1 MSLLDLF
8 GKDANFF
15 TGQTPEQRARGAGQI
30 AYESIPGV
38 SEAVTYRDIKAEL
51 GKENP
56 NWWTI
61 GLLGGAGILGII
73 PLVGDAAGSAI
84 RQGVRA
90 RNAVKPSSG
99 VLDEFAKDNFGNK
112 LGINVRSDSK
122 EGLSYSDLIL
132 DGKKAYETRDSDSLR
147 KYVGKRVG
155 IVKTG
160 EGDASALGSVII
172 GEPEIVGVDQ
182 FRKLEKEH
190 LVPEGSDFD
199 IKEKKYLYPLIN
211 PQRFDAPMQVGKGIV
226 SRKMLT
232 TSQKQSQ
239 DILDLLKSGKADQVT
254 DQMLANADQAY
265 LFDNYDLPMD
275 VKSRMARAKEM
286 GFDTDTKQFHGT
298 SSDEFPSFEK
308 DRIGSASDEGFYGKG
323 FYFVPYK
330 GEASYYGK
338 NVGEYFLPK
347 SKDILNLSNE
357 TNDFTFY
364 PIEYFKQWNQ
374 KFEDLGVLD
383 ETQKK
388 SFQAVKKLDNYVNKN
403 VKYLPLRHSDGT
415 EGIIAKVDFPNK
427 YDPEY
432 PREITSTLSAYDSRN
447 MPKTEEEALS
457 DLKRQ
462 VIHETS
468 FNSELKK
475 QFEGIGDTTW
485 SISDYIRSDWKIP
498 EKLSEKVAE
507 KGYKGINVGDETV
520 IFEPENIRKTD
531 ARFDPRLKHLKNLSA
546 GLVPIGLLP
555 FLMGD
560 SEGAQ

>member
-1 MSLLDLF
+1 
-8 GKDANFF
+8 
-15 TGQTPEQRARGAGQI
+15 
-30 AYESIPGV
+30 
-38 SEAVTYRDIKAEL
+38 
-51 GKENP
+51 
-56 NWWTI
+56 
-61 GLLGGAGILGII
+61 
-73 PLVGDAAGSAI
+73 
-84 RQGVRA
+84 
-90 RNAVKPSSG
+90 
-99 VLDEFAKDNFGNK
+99 
-112 LGINVRSDSK
+112 
-122 EGLSYSDLIL
+122 
-132 DGKKAYETRDSDSLR
+132 
-147 KYVGKRVG
+147 
-155 IVKTG
+155 
-160 EGDASALGSVII
+160 
-172 GEPEIVGVDQ
+172 
-182 FRKLEKEH
+182 
-190 LVPEGSDFD
+190 
-199 IKEKKYLYPLIN
+199 
-211 PQRFDAPMQVGKGIV
+211 
-226 SRKMLT
+226 
-232 TSQKQSQ
+232 QSQ

>member
-1 MSLLDLF
+1 MNLTDRLKEMSGILNMF
-8 GKDANFF
+8 GEDANFF
-15 TGQTPEQRARGAGQI
+15 TGKTPEQRARGAGQI
-30 AYESIPGV
+30 GWESVPFI
-38 SEAVTYRDIKAEL
+38 SEAVTVRDIKSEL
-51 GKENP
+51 AKEEP
-56 NWWTI
+56 NWWAI
-61 GLLGGAGILGII
+61 GLLGGAGVLGVI
-73 PLVGDAAGSAI
+73 PFLGDIAGNAI
-84 RQGVRA
+84 RQGVKA
-90 RNAVKPSSG
+90 RNAVK
-99 VLDEFAKDNFGNK
+99 L
-112 LGINVRSDSK
+112 
-122 EGLSYSDLIL
+122 
-132 DGKKAYETRDSDSLR
+132 
-147 KYVGKRVG
+147 
-155 IVKTG
+155 
-160 EGDASALGSVII
+160 
-172 GEPEIVGVDQ
+172 
-182 FRKLEKEH
+182 
-190 LVPEGSDFD
+190 
-199 IKEKKYLYPLIN
+199 N
-211 PQRFDAPMQVGKGIV
+211 PAQQ
-226 SRKMLT
+226 
-232 TSQKQSQ
+232 QSQ
-239 DILDLLKSGKADQVT
+239 DVLDSLKSGKADQVT
-254 DQMLANADQAY
+254 DEMLANADQEY
-265 LFDNYDLPMD
+265 LSKNYDLPMD
-275 VKSRMARAKEM
+275 TESRMARAKEM
-286 GFDTDTKQFHGT
+286 GLDTDTKQFHGT

-357 TNDFTFY
+357 TNDSTFY

-415 EGIIAKVDFPNK
+415 EGIIAKVDFPDK

-447 MPKTEEEALS
+447 MPKTEEEALA

-531 ARFDPRLKHLKNLSA
+531 ARFDPRLRNLKNLSA
-546 GLVPIGLLP
+546 GIPLGLLP
-555 FLMGD
+555 FIRTNNNEEQD
-560 SEGAQ
+560 SYNGLLK